1 MSAQQLSGRVA
12 IVTGAAVG
20 NGEGIAKAMAQEGAN
35 IALFDIM
42 DTVTE
47 TAGRISALG
56 PKAAPYKVDITSAA
70 QVEEAVRQ
78 VLGEFGKVDIL
89 VNNAAIYPSVA
100 FLEMTNELRDKTID
114 VNIKGAWHCSRAVLS
129 GMIERRYGKII
140 NVSSVTGPLVSS
152 KGMTA
157 YSATKGALSAF
168 TRSLALEVAEYGVN
182 VNAICPGSFDTPGY
196 RNLASRRCEDVEAH
210 IKYVASKIPLQRMG
224 SLDDIGNLTVFLAS
238 DASSYI
244 TGTEIVIDG
253 GNIIQEYK
261 P

>member
-35 IALFDIM
+35 VALFDIM

-70 QVEEAVRQ
+70 QVEEAVKR
-78 VLGEFGKVDIL
+78 VLEEFGKVDIL

-100 FLEMTNELRDKTID
+100 FLEMTDELRDKTID
-114 VNIKGAWHCSRAVLS
+114 VNIKGTWHCSRAVLS

-168 TRSLALEVAEYGVN
+168 TRTLALEVAEYGVN

-224 SLDDIGNLTVFLAS
+224 SLEDIGNLTVFLAS

-261 P
+261 S

>member
-1 MSAQQLSGRVA
+1 MSVRHLQGKVG
-12 IVTGAAVG
+12 IVTGAATG

-56 PKAAPYKVDITSAA
+56 PKAAPYKVDITSAS
-70 QVEEAVRQ
+70 QVEQAVKQ
-78 VLGEFGKVDIL
+78 VLEEFGKVDIL
-89 VNNAAIYPSVA
+89 VNNAAIYPSVS
-100 FLEMTNELRDKTID
+100 FLEMSDELRDKTID
-114 VNIKGAWHCSRAVLS
+114 VNIKGTWYCSRAVLP

-168 TRSLALEVAEYGVN
+168 TRSLALEVAEYGIN
-182 VNAICPGSFDTPGY
+182 VTAICPGSFDTPGY

-224 SLDDIGNLTVFLAS
+224 SLEDIGNLTVFLAS
-238 DASSYI
+238 DAASYI

-261 P
+261 S